1 MLWELGHRFECS
13 LRIRWDSWY
22 FLVVVQNDNLML
34 DITSRNIK
42 QIVGR
47 GRCYP
52 NNQKFEEPR
61 EGYKNYKNE
70 WRTQEVMKLFAIC
83 ILLVTVDWI
92 TLFLSV
98 SLSQVSTSLFSTPFF
113 LPAFLCTCEPNER
126 WHSTWLVLWTGGRK
140 WHSIHAC
147 RLSVKSSGNYE

>member
-34 DITSRNIK
+34 DIIPRNIK

-92 TLFLSV
+92 TLFLKSLLLFFPHRFFCLHFSV
-98 SLSQVSTSLFSTPFF
+98 LVNLTSDDIPLDLSCGPEGENDTRFT
-113 LPAFLCTCEPNER
+113 
-126 WHSTWLVLWTGGRK
+126 LV
-140 WHSIHAC
+140 A
-147 RLSVKSSGNYE
+147 SV

>member
-34 DITSRNIK
+34 DIIPRNIK

-70 WRTQEVMKLFAIC
+70 WRTQEVMKLLAIC

-113 LPAFLCTCEPNER
+113 CLHFSVFVNLTSDDIPLDLSYGPEGENDTRFT
-126 WHSTWLVLWTGGRK
+126 LV
-140 WHSIHAC
+140 A
-147 RLSVKSSGNYE
+147 SV